1 MSCVMKREPFVT
13 SLQDTLSMKIESGK
27 SWSVALG
34 IFLFTFLLLLL
45 FMHHL
50 DISLTCLGEALIS
63 LH

>member
-1 MSCVMKREPFVT
+1 MI

-27 SWSVALG
+27 SWAVALG